1 MTARFT
7 ALATLLGAGVTAA
20 AIAAAPAAFAQP
32 ACDQTNPSGAG
43 QTGGGEVCQSPATP
57 RSTAS
62 CPRSNRPATA
72 TAEPAGSRGT
82 TTCSPSDRPLIGSAP
97 GNFAGAGVAS

>member
-43 QTGGGEVCQSPATP
+43 QTGGGEVCQF
-57 RSTAS
+57 
-62 CPRSNRPATA
+62 
-72 TAEPAGSRGT
+72 
-82 TTCSPSDRPLIGSAP
+82 P
-97 GNFAGAGVAS
+97 GNAEIDGKLPTVQPPGYRYGGTGGFPWDDNMFTL